1 MTFGIQHKP
10 IVWYNSRVEMIL
22 AAVVMMLAPFAAHA
36 LPLVELTL
44 PPVVFD
50 DTETTTNASCVTWR
64 DEVREFTFSLDC
76 FGGPEDN
83 VQISFGTDSNENG
96 ILDLDEFELTVGWD
110 SGSWFVQHGP
120 DESARIASAA
130 VPGSTGRSLRWV
142 MRLNSAAMP
151 KSLSV
156 EADGVPVFQ
165 ELTSSPPQ
173 WAYSTAW
180 NRMRLTGRGADCH
193 QEGFWQQVRP
203 EPFSLILR

>member
-1 MTFGIQHKP
+1 MFLIQYRP
-10 IVWYNSRVEMIL
+10 IVWYNSPVKMIL
-22 AAVVMMLAPFAAHA
+22 ATVAVMLAPFAAHA
-36 LPLVELTL
+36 LPPVELTL

-50 DTETTTNASCVTWR
+50 DTETTTNAPCVAWR

-120 DESARIASAA
+120 DESARMVSAA
-130 VPGSTGRSLRWV
+130 EPGLTGRTLHWIMGLR
-142 MRLNSAAMP
+142 STAEP
-151 KSLSV
+151 KSLSI
-156 EADGVPVFQ
+156 EADGVPVFH
-165 ELTSSPPQ
+165 ELASSIPT

-180 NRMRLTGRGADCH
+180 NRMRLTGRGADFH

-203 EPFSLILR
+203 EPFNLILR